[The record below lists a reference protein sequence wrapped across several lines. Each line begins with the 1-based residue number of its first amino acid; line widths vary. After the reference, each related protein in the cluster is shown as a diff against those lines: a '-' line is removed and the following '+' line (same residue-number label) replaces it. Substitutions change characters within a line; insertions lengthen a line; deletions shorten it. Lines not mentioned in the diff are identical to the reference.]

1 MSKPGQISFDSAA
14 RHVIAALV
22 GGAAIGVPCAAL
34 AQQTAEPRSVAA
46 AAPVSPRARGTVA
59 STIAAPPREPA
70 FNEDT
75 CVGSMAVPTLVQLPP
90 GKSMLLPLPAPIK
103 MRTVGDKEIVQTRLL
118 GAQTLYLLGV
128 DVGST
133 NMILQDAQGHCEVI
147 DVTVGMDVA
156 ALRAKLAELLP
167 TEPGL
172 LVTPAA
178 DTLVLSGSVSDAVKV
193 EQAVQLA
200 NAYVRAPVGRNR
212 SVAISGAA
220 GAQGAAAI
228 GNQSIRVINLLTVA
242 ASQQVMLEVKVA
254 EISRTLADK
263 LGVSVNASTTGG
275 NFTYRLGSSFSAGGA
290 GVLDVIRS
298 ATGSI
303 SIDADKQ
310 DGLVK
315 LLAEPNLIA
324 ISGQEGSF
332 LAGGKVFI
340 PVAQGGGAGVA
351 TFTLQE
357 ESFGVGLRFTPTVL
371 EGGRI
376 NLKVMPEV
384 SELSDQGF
392 AIRAAGSGATTI
404 LPLITT
410 RRASTT
416 VQLFDGQ
423 SFVIGGLVKNNATT
437 GVKALPVLGEIPI
450 LGALFRSTSFQTDKS
465 ELVFVLTP
473 HLVKPV
479 GGEVRLPTDSYVEP
493 SRRELFLGGRME
505 GTPSAPAA
513 EAPDESKSGAK

>member
-1 MSKPGQISFDSAA
+1 MNKHHQTSFDRMAHQVLA
-14 RHVIAALV
+14 VLV
-22 GGAAIGVPCAAL
+22 SGAACAAL
-34 AQQTAEPRSVAA
+34 AQPATAPRGT
-46 AAPVSPRARGTVA
+46 AAPERLAARTDGAHVA
-59 STIAAPPREPA
+59 PIAPLPREPA

-75 CVGSMAVPTLVQLPP
+75 CVGSMTVPTMVQLPP
-90 GKSMLLPLPAPIK
+90 GKSTLVRLPAPIK
-103 MRTVGDKEIVQTRLL
+103 MRTVGDKDIVQTRLL
-118 GAQTLYLLGV
+118 GAQTLYLLGIE
-128 DVGST
+128 VGST
-133 NMILQDAQGHCEVI
+133 NMILQDALGHCEVI

-167 TEPGL
+167 TEQGL
-172 LVTPAA
+172 VVTPAA

-200 NAYVRAPVGRNR
+200 NAYVRAPVGRPR
-212 SVAISGAA
+212 GTALGGAV

-228 GNQSIRVINLLTVA
+228 GSQSARVINLLSVSA
-242 ASQQVMLEVKVA
+242 AQQVMLEVKVA
-254 EISRTLADK
+254 EISRTLAEK
-263 LGVSVNASTTGG
+263 LGVSVNGSHSNGSFSYRIASS
-275 NFTYRLGSSFSAGGA
+275 LSAGGA
-290 GVLDVIRS
+290 GVLDILRL
-298 ATGSI
+298 AGGSI

-332 LAGGKVFI
+332 LAGGRVFI
-340 PVAQGGGAGVA
+340 PVAQSGGVGAA

-357 ESFGVGLRFTPTVL
+357 ESFGVGLKFTPTVL

-376 NLKVMPEV
+376 NLKVTPEV

-392 AIRAAGSGATTI
+392 VIRAAGTNATTI

-423 SFVIGGLVKNNATT
+423 SFVIGGLVKNNVTT
-437 GVKALPVLGEIPI
+437 GIKALPMLGEIPI

-473 HLVKPV
+473 HLVKPLA
-479 GGEVRLPTDSYVEP
+479 GEVRLPTDGYTEP
-493 SRRELFLGGRME
+493 SRRNLFLGGRME
-505 GTPSAPAA
+505 GALQPPAGDAPVV
-513 EAPDESKSGAK
+513 PK